1 MKNIQK
7 LDDLYVP
14 FYVFCYGIILEVLCD
29 FYTELEK
36 FNATISTTHFA
47 LLLTINELKRIANM
61 SACVCLHN
69 NCYRAIELI
78 DKAFEDEKDLART
91 AFSLSI
97 IGRKYYQE
105 LAFNDDREL
114 ALFNSYEAKH
124 QRIRN
129 YFVFAIFP
137 ALFPPLEDQA
147 IIRPWLK
154 KEEKNKSD
162 YEEDEEECSCE
173 DSYSQDETGNLDQLE
188 DIRDDELDETIPLD
202 LPLTEN
208 YDITS
213 IGNEVICNWARD
225 EGLNQIEISDM
236 KDKYVQWLSYLT
248 NDIVEEFDQNSDNEY
263 IFWMKMTT
271 IKGWPIFSKMAS
283 IISNIPAS
291 EIENERIYSVKRNI
305 IGKHAVR
312 LKPVTITARTRVIM
326 RTKAID
332 NDNSKS

>member
-1 MKNIQK
+1 M
-7 LDDLYVP
+7 
-14 FYVFCYGIILEVLCD
+14 
-29 FYTELEK
+29 
-36 FNATISTTHFA
+36 
-47 LLLTINELKRIANM
+47 
-61 SACVCLHN
+61 
-69 NCYRAIELI
+69 
-78 DKAFEDEKDLART
+78 
-91 AFSLSI
+91 SI

-129 YFVFAIFP
+129 YFVFEISP
-137 ALFPPLEDQA
+137 ALFPPLEDQE
-147 IIRPWLK
+147 IIRPWR
-154 KEEKNKSD
+154 KEEKNNSD

-225 EGLNQIEISDM
+225 EGLNQIEIIDI

-248 NDIVEEFDQNSDNEY
+248 NDIVEEFDQNSDNGY
-263 IFWMKMTT
+263 IFWMKMAT

-291 EIENERIYSVKRNI
+291 EIENERIYSIKRNI

-312 LKPVTITARTRVIM
+312 LKPVTITSRTRVIM
-326 RTKAID
+326 RSKAID